1 VTTPLDKFGT
11 VALDASGNGSVSL
24 GPDASRG
31 PATWTVDTVIW
42 VTSRPGKA
50 PIPRIVVATNTGDLK
65 CVSYDG
71 SFGQGTGSAV
81 LTRGQSLVAT
91 WTGGQAG
98 DTATFTVS
106 GTAGN

>member
-1 VTTPLDKFGT
+1 MSDLDRTGT
-11 VALDASGNGSVSL
+11 VVLDASGNGTVSL
-24 GPDASRG
+24 GPDSSRG

-42 VTSRPGKA
+42 ITSRPGKA
-50 PIPRIVVATNTGDLK
+50 PVPRITVITNTGDPK

-71 SFGQGTGSAV
+71 SFGQGTGSAN

-98 DTATFTVS
+98 DVASFTVS
-106 GTAGN
+106 GSAN